1 MRASTS
7 SVLFALAC
15 YAFVSLGISAALLGP
30 LLPTLAARAN
40 AGLEQI
46 GVIFTWM
53 SLGYILSALIINT
66 LGAKVGA
73 RGMLIASPLVVILS
87 MTLLALGERLDVLFL
102 GGCLLGLGQSG
113 TQVAY
118 NTIFGAQSGES
129 AAKLNRLNAFFG
141 LGALVGP
148 LLVSVSYIFVADGG
162 LAPWAAA
169 VMALPLTVGAIAVRS
184 VPSRA
189 GAPSAS
195 HDHRRLLTSP
205 TALLLCL
212 MMALYVGC
220 EVAFSGW
227 TAEFTR
233 RAVSISPAQAASAV
247 SVFWAALAF
256 SRYFANLALARIP
269 PIQLVGV
276 LFGVALLGLLIM
288 LTAYQVGAAAWLG
301 AAVVGI
307 GLGPIYP
314 TLVSIG
320 IQKFPFAARM
330 ITSALTSVGAVGAL
344 FIPALTG
351 AAMEIGAASGTE
363 AWLLL
368 IGVLLAVLALWGS
381 TRRSLSP
388 RPLAR

>member
-1 MRASTS
+1 MRASAFRW
-7 SVLFALAC
+7 FALAC

-30 LLPTLAARAN
+30 LLPTLAARTN
-40 AGLEQI
+40 AGFEQI

-66 LGAKVGA
+66 LGARIGT
-73 RGMLIASPLVVILS
+73 RGMLIGSPLVVILS
-87 MTLLALGERLDVLFL
+87 MTLLALGEQLDVLFL
-102 GGCLLGLGQSG
+102 GGCLLGLGQAG

-118 NTIFGAQSGES
+118 NTVFGAQSGEG

-141 LGALVGP
+141 LGALIGP
-148 LLVSVSYIFVADGG
+148 LLVSASYLLTDDGR

-169 VMALPLTVGAIAVRS
+169 VMALPLTIGAIAMRGALGQ
-184 VPSRA
+184 P
-189 GAPSAS
+189 GAPPAGQ
-195 HDHRRLLTSP
+195 DARRLFASP
-205 TALLLCL
+205 AALILCL

-227 TAEFTR
+227 ATEFTR

-247 SVFWAALAF
+247 SVFWTALAF

-288 LTAYQVGAAAWLG
+288 LTAHQVGAAAWLG

-351 AAMEIGAASGTE
+351 AAMEIGAAAGAE
-363 AWLLL
+363 AWGLL
-368 IGVLLAVLALWGS
+368 ISVLLVVLALWA
-381 TRRSLSP
+381 TARRSLSF
-388 RPLAR
+388 A